1 MSYLDTDKMN
11 IRTHTKISRKNTRL
25 QNARK
30 SKMKDLDTSKM
41 NIRTHTKTI
50 HTNTQEQ
57 NAKQT
62 FQTISCSEL
71 IFPQGPLIFPLI
83 KAFIFGN

>member
-1 MSYLDTDKMN
+1 
-11 IRTHTKISRKNTRL
+11 
-25 QNARK
+25 
-30 SKMKDLDTSKM
+30 MKDLDTSKM

-62 FQTISCSEL
+62 FQTISFSEL
-71 IFPQGPLIFPLI
+71 IFPKGPLIFPLI